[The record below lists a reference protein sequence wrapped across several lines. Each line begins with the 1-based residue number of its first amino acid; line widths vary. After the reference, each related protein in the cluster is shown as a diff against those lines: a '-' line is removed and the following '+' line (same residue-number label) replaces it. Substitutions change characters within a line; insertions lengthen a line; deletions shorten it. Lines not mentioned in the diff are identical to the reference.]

1 MVLSNKE
8 RATKLVRGIK
18 MTICLTLI
26 NEESERK
33 MILNNVV
40 SFYSGVDFV
49 SFRFEDG
56 ITYSYKAAEFKILF
70 INCLR
75 KEIEI

>member
-1 MVLSNKE
+1 
-8 RATKLVRGIK
+8 
-18 MTICLTLI
+18 MTICLTII
-26 NEESERK
+26 NASNERK

-49 SFRFEDG
+49 SVRFEDG

-70 INCLR
+70 INSLR
-75 KEIEI
+75 KETEL